1 MEKLL
6 WAAQRGCLFL
16 GAAKGTH
23 IHGTPAAEG
32 GGLGDPRTFSHWL
45 SPFFSPGLPS
55 PVSDQPPRSFPCH
68 QHLEAT
74 RATFPKHS
82 AKLLYRIKGKT
93 IKASEKVG
101 GASAELGKEAGAEK
115 GNSWMSAVPGTKLCC
130 LTEPQAAATFDYDPD
145 TQEFFFDRSSCL
157 FEDVLNYYRTK
168 QLHCP
173 DLTCKSA
180 LDEELAFWG
189 LSNTPLAPCCWQK
202 LTIAEG
208 QKEEYGIREEVQE
221 LAGLLDQAGR
231 NQSAWRGRWRTRIW
245 AMFEKPFSS
254 LSAKGLA
261 AVCLLFNIGIC
272 CLFIAKAFEDTHFP
286 PVYFLENQTNPTSV
300 LHTEAHGS
308 FYAKPLFLLHS
319 ELFCVLWFMLE
330 FLLRLLSCPNKKEFL
345 QSPLNVAD
353 FLCLFPVYIELSL
366 YGHSTS
372 HQRCYSGWTFC
383 LLKVLKLVET
393 PLMLRV
399 LSYTSRAL
407 LREIIALLLV
417 LLFEILFFGSLCYF
431 VDVIEDNPYTQFG
444 DIGSAF
450 WWAVVTLTTVGYG
463 DIIPISLV
471 GKMIGACTALCG
483 VLTIIIPIPF
493 FCIKFQGYYN
503 AVMVTEKRKRQTVPL
518 PS

>member
-1 MEKLL
+1 MKPLEEKI
-6 WAAQRGCLFL
+6 FL
-16 GAAKGTH
+16 N
-23 IHGTPAAEG
+23 I
-32 GGLGDPRTFSHWL
+32 GGLRYET
-45 SPFFSPGLPS
+45 
-55 PVSDQPPRSFPCH
+55 
-68 QHLEAT
+68 
-74 RATFPKHS
+74 
-82 AKLLYRIKGKT
+82 Y
-93 IKASEKVG
+93 ASTLQ
-101 GASAELGKEAGAEK
+101 AF
-115 GNSWMSAVPGTKLCC
+115 PGTKLCR

-189 LSNTPLAPCCWQK
+189 LSNAPLAPCCWQK
-202 LTIAEG
+202 LTIAER
-208 QKEEYGIREEVQE
+208 QKEEYGIREEEQE
-221 LAGLLDQAGR
+221 VAGLLDQAGR
-231 NQSAWRGRWRTRIW
+231 NQGAWRGRWRTRIW

-254 LSAKGLA
+254 LSAKVLA

-272 CLFIAKAFEDTHFP
+272 CLFIAKAFEDTHFL
-286 PVYFLENQTNPTSV
+286 PVYILENQTNPTSV
-300 LHTEAHGS
+300 LRTETHGF
-308 FYAKPLFLLHS
+308 FYVKPLFLLRL

-330 FLLRLLSCPNKKEFL
+330 FLLRLLSCPKKKEFL

-353 FLCLFPVYIELSL
+353 FLCLFPVYIEFSL
-366 YGHSTS
+366 HGHPAS
-372 HQRCYSGWTFC
+372 HRRLLFWLDFLRASYFFK

-407 LREIIALLLV
+407 LREIITLLLL

-431 VDVIEDNPYTQFG
+431 VDVIEDNADTHFV

-450 WWAVVTLTTVGYG
+450 WWALVTLTTVGYG
-463 DIIPISLV
+463 DIVPISLV
-471 GKMIGACTALCG
+471 GRMFGACAALCG

-493 FCIKFQGYYN
+493 FCIKFQGYYD
-503 AVMVTEKRKRQTVPL
+503 AVMVKEKRKRQTVPL

>member
-1 MEKLL
+1 MKPLEEKI
-6 WAAQRGCLFL
+6 FL
-16 GAAKGTH
+16 NV
-23 IHGTPAAEG
+23 
-32 GGLGDPRTFSHWL
+32 GGLQYET
-45 SPFFSPGLPS
+45 
-55 PVSDQPPRSFPCH
+55 
-68 QHLEAT
+68 
-74 RATFPKHS
+74 
-82 AKLLYRIKGKT
+82 Y
-93 IKASEKVG
+93 ASTLQ
-101 GASAELGKEAGAEK
+101 AF
-115 GNSWMSAVPGTKLCC
+115 PGTKLCR

-157 FEDVLNYYRTK
+157 FEDVLNYCRTK

-189 LSNTPLAPCCWQK
+189 LSNVPLAPCCWQK
-202 LTIAEG
+202 LTITEG
-208 QKEEYGIREEVQE
+208 QKEEYSIQEEDQE
-221 LAGLLDQAGR
+221 VAGLLDQAGR

-261 AVCLLFNIGIC
+261 AVCLLFNLGIC
-272 CLFIAKAFEDTHFP
+272 CLFIAKAFEDTHFF
-286 PVYFLENQTNPTSV
+286 PVYVLENQINPTSV
-300 LHTEAHGS
+300 LHTEVHGF
-308 FYAKPLFLLHS
+308 FYAKLLFLLHS

-366 YGHSTS
+366 YGHPTS
-372 HQRCYSGWTFC
+372 HQRSLFWLDFLRALYFFK

-407 LREIIALLLV
+407 LREIITLLLV

-431 VDVIEDNPYTQFG
+431 VDVIEDNPYTQFW

-463 DIIPISLV
+463 DIIPMSLV

-493 FCIKFQGYYN
+493 FYIKFQGYYD
-503 AVMVTEKRKRQTVPL
+503 AVMVKEKRKRQRVPL